1 MDNLNISKK
10 GELTVIV
17 SENKNIQKKLIELEE
32 SDKREIR
39 KLLKTKT
46 VKNVVKLISSK
57 KNFQKKIIY
66 NYCIEIKNDKK

>member
-1 MDNLNISKK
+1 MKMYDVDNLNISKK

-46 VKNVVKLISSK
+46 
-57 KNFQKKIIY
+57 
-66 NYCIEIKNDKK
+66 IKRFA